1 MYLIRYMFIVRCKYT
16 NINYMLYYIL
26 DIFLLFRYLIQFL
39 EKLKGGRYFT
49 TTLLT
54 SDLSPVSPKNLI
66 KRAKN
71 KLVYY
76 SEREDFI

>member
-1 MYLIRYMFIVRCKYT
+1 MFIVCCKYT
-16 NINYMLYYIL
+16 NVYYKLYCIL

-39 EKLKGGRYFT
+39 KKLKGGRYFT
-49 TTLLT
+49 TTTLLI
-54 SDLSPVSPKNLI
+54 SDLSPVSPKNPI
-66 KRAKN
+66 KREKN